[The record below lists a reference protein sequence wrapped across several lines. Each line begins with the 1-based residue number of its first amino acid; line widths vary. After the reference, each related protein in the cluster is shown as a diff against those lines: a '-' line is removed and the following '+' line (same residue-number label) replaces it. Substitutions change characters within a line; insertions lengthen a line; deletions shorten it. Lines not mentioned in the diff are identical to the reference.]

1 MPLVFAYRMLPPH
14 VAHAPQ
20 CPDAPRPSD
29 VSSLE
34 RLLNSVEQSGEVIR
48 FARSLTA
55 RELMAAEEFYT
66 PFIPGCGG

>member
-1 MPLVFAYRMLPPH
+1 MPRRFSALRSPSPH
-14 VAHAPQ
+14 VQ

-34 RLLNSVEQSGEVIR
+34 RLFNSVEQSGEVIR